1 MANNIQEV
9 MSGKNINFLIGS
21 GASMPHLSTLSLGDC
36 LPSFENVVSS
46 DYISDLNKKLLYIY
60 YFEKWIS
67 KMAIDKRAFG
77 ESGNVGENYLSFIEF
92 LCYYLHREGNER
104 PKRINIFTTNYDLFF
119 ERTFDMMSEN
129 SYISFYNDG
138 SRGFIDRYLS
148 ISNYHLNV
156 SHSGVNDFFKREIPT
171 INLFKLH
178 GSVSWKRDG
187 NKIRIDYTNQEIKKI
202 KKLANKY
209 FTNLSSEIDLIFA
222 EISKLKISSETML
235 LTTIEDKLSLFTK
248 DNKFK
253 SEDISSIFD
262 NYKELP
268 IINPNKWKFNRTV
281 FEQHYYQMLRELN
294 YELERE
300 DSMLIVFG
308 FSFQDEHILDIVKRS
323 LVNPKLHMIVICFDD
338 KMKTTIMSL
347 FTEYPSIE
355 YISIETE
362 YGDFSFLNNWLRGK
376 SNV

>member
-1 MANNIQEV
+1 MANNIQEI

-21 GASMPHLSTLSLGDC
+21 GASMPYLSTLSLGDC
-36 LPSFENVVSS
+36 LPSFENIVSS
-46 DYISDLNKKLLYIY
+46 DHISEINKQLLYIY

-67 KMAIDKRAFG
+67 KMAIDRREFE
-77 ESGNVGENYLSFIEF
+77 ESGDVGKNYLSFIDF

-129 SYISFYNDG
+129 STISFYNDG
-138 SRGFIDRYLS
+138 SRGFIDRHLS

-178 GSVSWKRDG
+178 GSVSWKRDD
-187 NKIRIDYTNQEIKKI
+187 NKIKIDYSNQEIRRI
-202 KKLANKY
+202 KRLVNKR
-209 FTNLSSEIDLIFA
+209 FTNLSSEIDLILE
-222 EISKLKISSETML
+222 EISILNMSNESNLLK
-235 LTTIEDKLSLFTK
+235 TIEDKLGLFTK
-248 DNKFK
+248 SNQLK
-253 SEDISSIFD
+253 SEDISSIYD
-262 NYKELP
+262 KYKELP

-281 FEQHYYQMLRELN
+281 FEQHYYQLLRELN

-323 LVNPKLHMIVICFDD
+323 LVNPKLHMIVICFDKD
-338 KMKTTIMSL
+338 MKTKIMNL
-347 FTEYPSIE
+347 FPEFPSIE
-355 YISIETE
+355 YISIENE
-362 YGDFSFLNNWLRGK
+362 QGDFSFLNNWIRGK
-376 SNV
+376 TNV